1 VERIHQPKY
10 KKVLAKW
17 NKLTGKGD
25 RTLENFINYCNI
37 AKGGRGAP
45 LTWMVWVYA
54 IDIEAEFLLSSTS
67 GLRPPEIISKE
78 AGFRANADAGPNADV
93 SFDNSSEDFGAASYR
108 TPGIKSNK
116 KARLQGEYES
126 NKTARLQG
134 EYEERGQRF
143 DALVSKLETLVA
155 PKKKGEENPIVKG
168 YEEIQKLNSAKAG
181 VEADDDVTPGTK
193 AEFLSVIVDE
203 KRTLAKRL
211 IAAKRSEAK
220 KS

>member
-17 NKLTGKGD
+17 NKLTGNGD

-116 KARLQGEYES
+116 KARLQGEYE
-126 NKTARLQG
+126 
-134 EYEERGQRF
+134 ERGQRF

-181 VEADDDVTPGTK
+181 VEADGDLTPGTK

-211 IAAKRSEAK
+211 IAAKRSEAE